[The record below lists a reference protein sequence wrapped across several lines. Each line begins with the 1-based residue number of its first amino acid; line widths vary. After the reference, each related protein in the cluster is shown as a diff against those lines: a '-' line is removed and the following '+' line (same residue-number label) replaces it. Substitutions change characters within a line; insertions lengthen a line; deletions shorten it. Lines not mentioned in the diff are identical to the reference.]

1 MIDIHS
7 WKNNNEVPISCKWW
21 IPYWNKKSPE
31 YVSVEPLHDWNTRL
45 IIQLESEK
53 VEFTQAAVE
62 FDQAARTKGK
72 GKFGKDNDKG
82 KGKGKGKNQ
91 SQSGSGRSMYRSK
104 SN

>member
-7 WKNNNEVPISCKWW
+7 WKNNNEVPLSCKWW

-31 YVSVEPLHDWNTRL
+31 YVTVEPLHDWNGRL
-45 IIQLESEK
+45 IITLESEK

-72 GKFGKDNDKG
+72 GKDKGGKDKG
-82 KGKGKGKNQ
+82 KGKNKGY

>member
-7 WKNNNEVPISCKWW
+7 WKNNNEVPLGCKWW
-21 IPYWNKKSPE
+21 IPYWNKKAAD
-31 YVSVEPLHDWNTRL
+31 YVTVEPLHDWNARV
-45 IIQLESEK
+45 IISLESEK

-72 GKFGKDNDKG
+72 EGKGKPGKDKG
-82 KGKGKGKNQ
+82 KGKNKG
-91 SQSGSGRSMYRSK
+91 SGSGRSMYRSK